1 MKNIGTL
8 AVLTMWY
15 AGIGLLVGS
24 IWVPDHLQ
32 SQKAAA
38 EGGLFLLISG
48 IALVIRWVTKEN

>member
-1 MKNIGTL
+1 
-8 AVLTMWY
+8 MWY